1 MLEFDE
7 FWPGIP
13 FAATTI
19 HLVQLKPGAAI
30 CTNKYLPAI

>member
-1 MLEFDE
+1 MLEFYE
-7 FWPGIP
+7 FWPRMP
-13 FAATTI
+13 FAATAI